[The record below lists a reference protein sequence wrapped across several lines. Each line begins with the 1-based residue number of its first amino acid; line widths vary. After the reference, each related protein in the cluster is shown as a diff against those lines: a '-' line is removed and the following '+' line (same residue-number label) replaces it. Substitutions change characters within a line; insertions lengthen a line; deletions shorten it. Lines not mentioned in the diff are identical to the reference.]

1 MLCAAFAQYVTPLVG
16 AYFADAV
23 WGRFKTICVA
33 IAIAIIGHIL
43 LIICAIPSVISNSSA
58 SYGVLVIA
66 IIVMGLGTGVF
77 KSNISPLIAEQI
89 TDKHLRVKTL
99 ASGEQVLVDPAMT
112 VSRIMMY
119 FYLLINAG
127 ALSGQI
133 GMVL

>member
-1 MLCAAFAQYVTPLVG
+1 M
-16 AYFADAV
+16 
-23 WGRFKTICVA
+23 A
-33 IAIAIIGHIL
+33 IGIAIIGHIL

-99 ASGEQVLVDPAMT
+99 GSGEQVLVDPAMT